1 MVISTKTLQ
10 ASICQVTEHALDCGA
25 LERIPTTYQFLAEN
39 NINFIVRILANL
51 IKKDLAKSQEKAKVK
66 SDPNF
71 NPFLPYEEDLFV
83 ADISPSHLCLLN
95 KYNAV
100 DHHILIITRDFAEQ
114 ESLIDLSDFQAMWVC
129 LQEIDGL
136 AFYNSGKTAGASQ
149 RHKHLQMVPLPLIND
164 PECRYRLPMEPAI
177 QAAVFADDGIGVS
190 PDLPFPHAIAQLP
203 SWGEGKNCD
212 ELGAITL
219 ELYLKLLERLNIIVR
234 SDGKPNSAYNLLA
247 TREWLLIV
255 PRANGSYQG
264 ISVNALGFA
273 GALLVRNQAELEIL
287 ESIGPL
293 TLLTNVA
300 SSHRPHYR
308 LEYLIDHDDQSQ
320 KLDLGKDVIAG
331 LTQSVKTLPPKYF
344 YDELGSK
351 LFEEICLLP
360 EYYPT
365 RTERGILLKYASA
378 IAEITGPCEI
388 VELGSGSSTKTRI
401 LLDAYEQSDLPLR
414 YLPIDISG
422 EMLKNS
428 ALGLLKDYPNL
439 QVHGLVGTYEVCL
452 QHLGKSPVSTRMICF
467 LGSTLGNLNPAESKI
482 FFHEIKQA
490 LQVGEYFLL
499 GVDLHK
505 SKDVLEPAYNDQ
517 QGVTAQFNLNML
529 ANLNNLFEADFDL
542 TQFNHRAFYNE
553 TAQQIEMHLV
563 SGRSQTVNLKSLHL
577 NIELEAGETIMT
589 EISRKFHLP
598 TLQKELEAENLIT
611 RQIWTDEK
619 QWFALLLCQLQ

>member
-1 MVISTKTLQ
+1 
-10 ASICQVTEHALDCGA
+10 
-25 LERIPTTYQFLAEN
+25 
-39 NINFIVRILANL
+39 
-51 IKKDLAKSQEKAKVK
+51 
-66 SDPNF
+66 
-71 NPFLPYEEDLFV
+71 
-83 ADISPSHLCLLN
+83 
-95 KYNAV
+95 
-100 DHHILIITRDFAEQ
+100 
-114 ESLIDLSDFQAMWVC
+114 WVC

-149 RHKHLQMVPLPLIND
+149 RHKHLQMVPLPLIQD
-164 PECRYRLPMEPAI
+164 TDCPYRLPMEPAI
-177 QAAVFADDGIGVS
+177 QAAIFADDGIGVS
-190 PDLPFPHAIAQLP
+190 ADLPFPHAIGQFP
-203 SWGEGKNCD
+203 SFEKGKISD
-212 ELGAITL
+212 DLGMITL
-219 ELYLKLLERLNIIVR
+219 ELYLKLLEKLHIILR
-234 SDGKPNSAYNLLA
+234 SDGKPSSAYNLLA

-255 PRANGSYQG
+255 PRVSGSYQG

-273 GALLVRNQAELEIL
+273 GGLLVRNQAELEIL
-287 ESIGPL
+287 QSIGPL
-293 TLLTNVA
+293 TILTNVA
-300 SSHRPHYR
+300 SSHRPHLR

-331 LTQSVKTLPPKYF
+331 LTKSAKTLPPKYF

-365 RTERGILLKYASA
+365 RTERDILLKYASA
-378 IAEITGPCEI
+378 IAEMTGPCEI
-388 VELGSGSSTKTRI
+388 IELGSGSSTKTRI

-428 ALGLLKDYPNL
+428 ALGLLEDYPNL

-452 QHLGKSPVSTRMICF
+452 QHLGKSPVATRMICF
-467 LGSTLGNLNPAESKI
+467 LGSTLGNLNLAETKI
-482 FFHEIKQA
+482 FFHEIRQA

-499 GVDLHK
+499 GIDLHK

-542 TQFNHRAFYNE
+542 TQFSHRAFYNE

-563 SGRSQTVNLKSLHL
+563 SGRSQAVELKSLHL
-577 NIELEAGETIMT
+577 SIELEAGETIMT
-589 EISRKFHLP
+589 EISRKFNLP

-611 RQIWTDEK
+611 RQVWTDEK